1 MKLMEFRSVTL
12 DQITDILSL
21 KAPGPHT
28 QVILCPLIH
37 HTAASFRTWIS

>member
-28 QVILCPLIH
+28 H
-37 HTAASFRTWIS
+37 KSFYVP